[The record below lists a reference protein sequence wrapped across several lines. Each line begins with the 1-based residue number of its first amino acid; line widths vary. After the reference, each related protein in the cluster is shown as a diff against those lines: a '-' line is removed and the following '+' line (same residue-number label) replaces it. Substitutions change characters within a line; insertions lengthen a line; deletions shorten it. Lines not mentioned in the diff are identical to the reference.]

1 MSDIFKKAVAA
12 DLQKNFN
19 VKNPTQVLEKNV
31 VNKFETPTTPE
42 PVTPSTPTKET
53 KAPAVKT
60 PTPPKSAAPAGTPI
74 TPENMDK
81 FFGASPGVTQEQ
93 IQKAK
98 PVPAIKKPLTQ
109 TKEDKAVLDNVQKQ
123 FKSKEILPVL
133 PKSVELT
140 GGLKNGEIQ
149 YLSYDDEWA
158 NRQVIQKTIKE
169 GLDKGINLVT
179 KQKLTK
185 EQKDALQGI
194 SQGLDYL
201 TKAEKIELGDIGTD
215 DMSTWKRTSGNVFQ
229 QPIKPTKII
238 DTKSKKK
245 LSDDDLQSLEMLAGR
260 TQDLT
265 GFQKTFFG
273 EEYAKQEE
281 EKKKEQYVFGKAL
294 ESGKA
299 SDLIKEQEAELK
311 RLEEELKKN
320 EAELKEAEAE
330 DLKTSQFEYEQNQS
344 FFNTGVKYSPKAARL
359 KAQNKVDQYSAVP
372 ELFAKNVNLQQQ
384 INSKKEVIANPFRK
398 NKAETAAAGELF
410 NYLNKQQELLLSPEE
425 QKELAQTRAIQARQ
439 AVEEKFKR
447 TGFRDANTSDKSS
460 VMFYTNTGNTILIKK
475 GDVKNVFKTIF
486 NNAYTNIS
494 SSTDTKNLRTYAEL
508 AAYVTK
514 FPNSEFSKKIQELGE
529 EKGKALGFQGDW
541 LPDVVKKRQAFDYQG
556 NLGSTMGF
564 SDDPIAIYAAS
575 LNPYDRSNPLL
586 DKWKTTG
593 YFSNFMKEFLV
604 NSSLEADKNYI
615 GAQRLNRQIE
625 QDRYTLV
632 TRPGLVKQIDEARA
646 SGDLKKAEELEYVLS
661 TKEEKHRAFV
671 EKNLKE
677 DERDQTLL
685 KSIEARTGT
694 KGELGKE
701 YAAKKEAGS
710 TMYNLAQPTRD
721 LLEFMAPVM
730 IMELATM
737 GMATP
742 AVGALAT
749 QRTAAAIASR
759 ILKAAPTI
767 YSRYNEST
775 MEVGGAQ
782 TALYNE
788 QLDDLLNKNGIELT
802 ASASTMDKEKAL
814 SNAGVT
820 PEKLAIARLNT
831 TVGSNSLFWKNMAL
845 AIPDLVQM
853 DFLASTLLNTEKKIA
868 EGALKVAAR
877 EKFLN
882 LTVKG
887 VGFKVPLKQTG
898 NLALEGYLKSYL
910 PEKFEEGIQY
920 AFGKT
925 YERDA
930 RGFNPPTFFNA
941 MGSFVKDAFDAA
953 TSINFV
959 PGVSHTNLGGTYSD
973 DKEFQ
978 MSADIGGFLGGATAG
993 LGIVKSTMNA
1003 AWSFNKAHNQLT
1015 EIGFYDPN
1023 FSVDRISA
1031 ASFKALLD
1039 SGKLEYHMKLI
1050 ADQKSKLQEN
1060 GEVNK
1065 IYNYSKEDLRKIQ
1078 DDPELENLKQL
1089 QAELGDRA
1097 SSELNDTIN
1106 FLQRETF
1113 LNKVYENGLSP
1124 SEQYDRFIAQLG
1136 RAQEIYNASLDNL
1149 SNVRSDKFF
1158 SSVNQDVRNFADT
1171 LSDAERTR
1179 YLKSFGGK
1187 TRIKNRLEQTIAE
1200 HAFSL
1205 ARAEQDIK
1213 HVDKILTDFIN
1224 KPNEKSF
1231 FDIPGL
1237 NQLFY
1242 DEMLVASK
1250 EDQLDTLEMMV
1261 DLDPNADP
1269 QLKERAKQFKKSL
1282 RAERL
1287 RINREFENIKSNLK
1301 EPLEGDTK
1309 KPSLKEQQQYLDQF
1323 VVSGEGFTRL
1333 NREKI
1338 RETQGLVDPVILDLM
1353 KEKSRRSD
1361 TATFANS
1368 QLEKLSKIK
1377 TASEL
1382 GSWYNTSLT
1391 NVEKQLIK
1399 DRANRLKELEQKEE
1413 IITPEEEKEKAEL
1426 RDALDIPEDATT
1438 EEVNAA
1444 IGDAISE
1451 TESDVDPVAVTDT
1464 AIILD
1469 ENFDFTALPSNPMTK
1484 VMLGS
1489 YPLANV
1495 RGIKTRIKNNEVFTI
1510 TEVNNQ
1516 QGYFKVITNDG
1527 KTTVMIPIKG
1537 GPLDG
1542 TSTVGTPVEP
1552 TSQEKLDDIVI
1563 SVEAPTITVT
1573 DVPTTTEP
1581 VISEDIKNIQ
1591 STTVDQV
1598 LERLKILNSKKFK
1611 VNPEDEN
1618 TYIEVDDNGTPVK
1631 DENGNVTVYARVST
1645 LKGGDKPTD
1654 KKPANRGTIID
1665 TLLRDFIN
1673 NQFPSFESMLQA
1685 YNSNSLKNETQE
1697 FTPTFIKNL
1706 FDLFTDFKKSTDAA
1720 GIQLISDIPTLWGK
1734 LAGSTFA
1741 GTIDLMGIG
1750 KDGSVYIIDLKT
1762 AFRNRREVYENNDPS
1777 DRYYG
1782 FYVEGDS
1789 LQQSCYAELLR
1800 QRTGITISSLGILP
1814 IQITL
1819 ENNKHTSAKPNM
1831 SKAGKFTIPVKINR
1845 TIFPEIIEPIEDQ
1858 QEGPFTEPT
1867 IETPTVTPTVQPEV
1881 IATTQQTPIT
1891 LVSKEIAEMFP
1902 ESETFSKLDKPAN
1915 RTKLY
1920 EKDGIGFAEYTNPDN
1935 GSIDIYLAGFGDND
1949 FIGYIRVYENGK
1961 PTNRFTSK
1969 LERRTDKPG
1978 ATKTMMTE
1986 LQNMLPANH
1995 EFSEDISVSTDGIK
2009 FFANQLKQGYE
2020 VLKDKDGKIVT
2031 TRVAINGESKVN
2043 DLGVDIPKANNFDSL
2058 PLTDKKDFEKVKAI
2072 LSERLK
2078 EFGITD
2084 ADIKWASKGGAMTAV
2099 FNFPVLVKTDSAKP
2113 TVTQPTIET
2122 ITQPQVQPTITTTTT
2137 RNIKTVEDINS
2148 VKKFSMTAMGFQG
2161 ITDGGRQNDFRRGF
2175 PEATSIRGKDKNT
2188 IIKTFKNIEIYIF
2201 KSKNEI
2207 ILEAYDSN
2215 NGGDE
2220 RNGAIFISVP
2230 LTYDMLSVDNLEL
2243 VMLQSLINEAPN
2255 ISNPTFGGF
2264 PQEFKDQIK
2273 TEYEQSLKQSNQPLS
2288 LSEKQSIQENINTV
2302 KEKIGSIFS
2311 ATSEI
2316 KRRESSLI
2324 KSAKVNK
2331 NAFGIVK
2338 SVEGTATFKSDVLP
2352 ELSFSEKIV
2361 GKNQKEYEQ
2370 NVKSFIAQKV
2380 KSFEEYRSKLAKD
2393 ISADVNKIKSPSG
2406 VEIGTTYDIENIYD
2420 IGLRMFGFTGT
2431 IEPANQFMEGGIR
2444 ADDIFHARGD
2454 LDNIINPLITS
2465 KPLKNGF
2472 SDVQVGRSFSV
2483 TENGEQV
2490 RVMLITSYDDRNLSQ
2505 PNRVGR
2511 MLVKVKDSPNLPKN
2525 IDTLMLL
2532 KAIDAYEKYPERMDS
2547 FGGFTPEFI
2556 NKIRKDYQDS
2566 VMASMQP
2573 ALEVSLKPAE
2583 VENTI
2588 EDPFTIDEK
2597 FLGKLVYSSST
2608 SGKSALASKSNNV
2621 TDADKLLEEAIE
2633 EAEPSINF
2641 SLMSEKEKKEA
2652 LFNVYTIPGLYNK
2665 VKPLFINKIKDAL
2678 AKKKLVVSANG
2689 MVREALPNELKIDYV
2704 FLHNDPSEFVK
2715 RSTDRG
2721 ERAFN
2726 EKSAQTL
2733 FDKEKNRFPQA
2744 DFYYPSGVTITD
2756 VVRSGSTVQMSVPS
2770 AIEEIPTPTAPTVQP
2785 TTEVMSTQP
2794 TPVKPRPNVD
2804 ARLNLRYNFANGIT
2818 VSRADREQSE
2828 VQQKEFLY
2836 GTEEDQ
2842 LEFSILATE
2851 SNPRIMK
2858 KFEAMGF
2865 KSNSKNIPIEMIS
2878 DSDFNPNGLTE
2889 SQRNALINGQPII
2902 IAVNDV
2908 YGKRFRL
2915 GKDGQHSLNFGSPYT
2930 LVYIK
2935 PSRMGVEV
2943 NGVPQLDQSA
2953 LTATLFNPNDFS
2965 TTELATLLKFSGDK
2979 SIASDETIR
2988 SFVTRF
2994 NNAIKLHKALNKI
3007 PSNTPLKLKDVKDI
3021 IKIKSSLGELNL
3033 INTRTN
3039 ITNLPES
3046 MLYPFGKEKGIVIV
3060 NLNSDRSKTNYYNKD
3075 AITQMEAN
3083 EINKIPL
3090 GNELGFKLI
3099 IKHSDPKKG
3108 LLYVDIDVPRGE
3120 SPSTAGANL
3129 VGIIRGIVSEMV
3141 KKGIS
3146 SNVSVSTYNG
3156 QMENIFGTHG
3166 KISITSTSLKGVFFN
3181 LKVQPDTMKFVL
3193 EVKTRRA
3200 DGTYLF
3206 DSVGITELLA
3216 SNIQST
3222 EEFVKFLYD
3231 NLSNASLKALFE
3243 KPESFKIS
3251 TVGVTIDAIIDT
3263 AQTRLSTTDPFKNP
3277 SIIANLVSDIE
3288 SSTLANINM
3297 VKENVVSSLEDNTI
3311 DEGSEIDY
3319 VQQFEDNVLSLNQ
3332 IAVTQL
3338 LKRNGKTLTAL
3349 KEFIRENKVI
3359 VTEYDQIPDILTKM
3373 C

>member
-74 TPENMDK
+74 TQENMDK

-93 IQKAK
+93 IKKAK

-185 EQKDALQGI
+185 EEKDNLQGI
-194 SQGLDYL
+194 YKGLDTL
-201 TKAEKIELGDIGTD
+201 TKAEKIELGDVGTD

-245 LSDDDLQSLEMLAGR
+245 LSDDDFEYLQLLQAKNQGSTE
-260 TQDLT
+260 
-265 GFQKTFFG
+265 FQSSFFG

-281 EKKKEQYVFGKAL
+281 EKKKEQYVLSSSNNYFLDNRSGGKA
-294 ESGKA
+294 GDFKKA
-299 SDLIKEQEAELK
+299 GDLIKEQEEELK
-311 RLEEELKKN
+311 KLQEELKKN
-320 EAELKEAEAE
+320 EVELKEAEAE
-330 DLKTSQFEYEQNQS
+330 DIKNVQFEYEQNQS
-344 FFNTGVKYSPKAARL
+344 FFNTGIKYTPKVAGLRAT
-359 KAQNKVDQYSAVP
+359 KKVEKESKQP
-372 ELFAKNVNLQQQ
+372 ELFAENLRLQEQ
-384 INSKKEVIANPFRK
+384 INNKKNLIANPYKK
-398 NKAETAAAGELF
+398 NKTEVAAATELF
-410 NYLNKQQELLLSPEE
+410 SYLEKQKELRLSPEE
-425 QKELAQTRAIQARQ
+425 QKRLAIVRAIESKKAT
-439 AVEEKFKR
+439 EEKFKL

-460 VMFYTNTGNTILIKK
+460 VMFYTNTGSTILIKK

-486 NNAYTNIS
+486 NNAYNNIS

-514 FPNSEFSKKIQELGE
+514 FPNSEFAKHIQDVGE
-529 EKGKALGFQGDW
+529 EKGKAFGFQGDW

-556 NLGSTMGF
+556 NLGGTMGF

-586 DKWKTTG
+586 EKWKTTG
-593 YFSNFMKEFLV
+593 YLSNFMKEFLV

-615 GAQRLNRQIE
+615 GAQRLDRQIE

-632 TRPGLVKQIDEARA
+632 TRPGLLKQIDEAKK
-646 SGDLKKAEELEYVLS
+646 SGDLQKAEVLEYVLS
-661 TKEEKHRAFV
+661 TKEEKHRALV
-671 EKNLKE
+671 QKNLKE

-701 YAAKKEAGS
+701 YAAKKEAGN

-767 YSRYNEST
+767 YSRYNESK

-788 QLDDLLNKNGIELT
+788 QLDEMLSRTNIQLDKN
-802 ASASTMDKEKAL
+802 ASILDKEQSLLKV
-814 SNAGVT
+814 GI
-820 PEKLAIARLNT
+820 PEERLAIARFNT
-831 TVGSNSLFWKNMAL
+831 TSGANSLFWKNMAL

-882 LTVKG
+882 LTIKG

-941 MGSFVKDAFDAA
+941 MGSFIKDAFDAA

-959 PGVSHTNLGGTYSD
+959 PGVSHTNLGGVYSD

-1060 GEVNK
+1060 GEINK

-1097 SSELNDTIN
+1097 SSELNDTVN

-1124 SEQYDRFIAQLG
+1124 AEQYDRFIAQLG

-1213 HVDKILTDFIN
+1213 HVDKIITDFIN

-1269 QLKERAKQFKKSL
+1269 QLKERAKEFRKSL

-1287 RINREFENIKSNLK
+1287 RINREFENIRTNLK

-1323 VVSGEGFTRL
+1323 VESGEGYTRL

-1338 RETQGLVDPVILDLM
+1338 RETRGLVDPVILDLM

-1361 TATFANS
+1361 TATFSSS

-1399 DRANRLKELEQKEE
+1399 DRANRLKELEQKQE

-1438 EEVNAA
+1438 EEVNTA

-1451 TESDVDPVAVTDT
+1451 TESDVDPVVVTDT
-1464 AIILD
+1464 AIVLD

-1516 QGYFKVITNDG
+1516 EGYFKVTTNDG
-1527 KTTVMIPIKG
+1527 KTTVMVPIKG

-1552 TSQEKLDDIVI
+1552 TSQEKLDDIVA
-1563 SVEAPTITVT
+1563 SVEAPTIAVT

-1611 VNPEDEN
+1611 VNPEDES

-1631 DENGNVTVYARVST
+1631 DENGNVTTYSRVSNFKPFLYPSKNNSVENINET
-1645 LKGGDKPTD
+1645 SDKRS
-1654 KKPANRGTIID
+1654 ANRGTIID

-1706 FDLFTDFKKSTDAA
+1706 FDLFTEFKKSTDAA

-1734 LAGSTFA
+1734 LAGTTVA

-1762 AFRNRREVYENNDPS
+1762 ANKNRRAVYENNDPN
-1777 DRYYG
+1777 DLYYG
-1782 FYVEGDS
+1782 LYVVNDS
-1789 LQQSCYAELLR
+1789 FQQSAYAELLR

-1831 SKAGKFTIPVKINR
+1831 SNTGKFTIPVKINR
-1845 TIFPEIIEPIEDQ
+1845 TVFPELIEPIEDQ

-1867 IETPTVTPTVQPEV
+1867 IETPTITPTPQPEIIPQQTPTVPVSDKKADIERRRQEEYAKIDASYAKQIEEGEKRRKENIERTGLAGDTRSLDALKAMVYNAKQKVDKLLNKELDELDTVEDKIEDIKYALDYILTGKYNGKADRRRQSIEVGEKIAEKVATDLSNKGLIKQNGNVYSDLNGKNLGVAWSVGKYFSKEFKEGFDAELATLEGKVQATIEPTDKIIWAHPGLGKTTFRNANPENVLDFDTDFKPEV
-1881 IATTQQTPIT
+1881 AKQLGLPEGQRDSVSLNVWRKKSKANEQQFETVMKKVWQEAVQQSRKT
-1891 LVSKEIAEMFP
+1891 GKMLLVSDMMFLR
-1902 ESETFSKLDKPAN
+1902 ENANDFDKIITTDRETF
-1915 RTKLY
+1915 TKRAS
-1920 EKDGIGFAEYTNPDN
+1920 ER
-1935 GSIDIYLAGFGDND
+1935 GDD
-1949 FIGYIRVYENGK
+1949 V
-1961 PTNRFTSK
+1961 SK
-1969 LERRTDKPG
+1969 LESWKSNIDKTIAG
-1978 ATKTMMTE
+1978 IDQSKV
-1986 LQNMLPANH
+1986 
-1995 EFSEDISVSTDGIK
+1995 VSTNKYFGELVNLEGAPTTPTPEPTTKKEGIQVTPAEIGTNTDVVVVKNHFERPDVFGEFTNSEIASGTSNPLAVAKETQDIYELGQKLDMNDSEWVIGSLRAQVDGRLIVDVFAEGKRFLMYRSIGEGTGIESRGEWVPMFSFAQNGWFVKGMWKGENPK
-2009 FFANQLKQGYE
+2009 FNKYE
-2020 VLKDKDGKIVT
+2020 
-2031 TRVAINGESKVN
+2031 S
-2043 DLGVDIPKANNFDSL
+2043 
-2058 PLTDKKDFEKVKAI
+2058 
-2072 LSERLK
+2072 
-2078 EFGITD
+2078 
-2084 ADIKWASKGGAMTAV
+2084 
-2099 FNFPVLVKTDSAKP
+2099 
-2113 TVTQPTIET
+2113 
-2122 ITQPQVQPTITTTTT
+2122 
-2137 RNIKTVEDINS
+2137 
-2148 VKKFSMTAMGFQG
+2148 
-2161 ITDGGRQNDFRRGF
+2161 
-2175 PEATSIRGKDKNT
+2175 
-2188 IIKTFKNIEIYIF
+2188 KTFKAIHNYLT
-2201 KSKNEI
+2201 KN
-2207 ILEAYDSN
+2207 
-2215 NGGDE
+2215 
-2220 RNGAIFISVP
+2220 
-2230 LTYDMLSVDNLEL
+2230 T
-2243 VMLQSLINEAPN
+2243 
-2255 ISNPTFGGF
+2255 
-2264 PQEFKDQIK
+2264 
-2273 TEYEQSLKQSNQPLS
+2273 
-2288 LSEKQSIQENINTV
+2288 
-2302 KEKIGSIFS
+2302 
-2311 ATSEI
+2311 
-2316 KRRESSLI
+2316 
-2324 KSAKVNK
+2324 
-2331 NAFGIVK
+2331 
-2338 SVEGTATFKSDVLP
+2338 DVL
-2352 ELSFSEKIV
+2352 
-2361 GKNQKEYEQ
+2361 
-2370 NVKSFIAQKV
+2370 
-2380 KSFEEYRSKLAKD
+2380 
-2393 ISADVNKIKSPSG
+2393 
-2406 VEIGTTYDIENIYD
+2406 
-2420 IGLRMFGFTGT
+2420 FTGA
-2431 IEPANQFMEGGIR
+2431 PATAENQ
-2444 ADDIFHARGD
+2444 DI
-2454 LDNIINPLITS
+2454 I
-2465 KPLKNGF
+2465 
-2472 SDVQVGRSFSV
+2472 
-2483 TENGEQV
+2483 
-2490 RVMLITSYDDRNLSQ
+2490 
-2505 PNRVGR
+2505 
-2511 MLVKVKDSPNLPKN
+2511 
-2525 IDTLMLL
+2525 
-2532 KAIDAYEKYPERMDS
+2532 
-2547 FGGFTPEFI
+2547 
-2556 NKIRKDYQDS
+2556 
-2566 VMASMQP
+2566 
-2573 ALEVSLKPAE
+2573 
-2583 VENTI
+2583 
-2588 EDPFTIDEK
+2588 IDEK
-2597 FLGKLVYSSST
+2597 YLGKLIYSSST
-2608 SGKSALASKSNNV
+2608 SGKSTLAKNSQNVIDADDLLKEAILEVEPSGQVSIKEVYGLSIFDKVKSVFFKKIKSALAQ
-2621 TDADKLLEEAIE
+2621 
-2633 EAEPSINF
+2633 
-2641 SLMSEKEKKEA
+2641 
-2652 LFNVYTIPGLYNK
+2652 NK
-2665 VKPLFINKIKDAL
+2665 T
-2678 AKKKLVVSANG
+2678 VVSANRI
-2689 MVREALPNELKIDYV
+2689 VREALPSELTIDYV
-2704 FLHNDPSEFVK
+2704 FLHSDPSEFVK

-2721 ERAFN
+2721 DRAFN
-2726 EKSAQTL
+2726 EKSAQRV
-2733 FDKEKNRFPQA
+2733 FDQEKNRFPQA

-2756 VVRSGSTVQMSVPS
+2756 VVRSGSTVQMNVPS

-2785 TTEVMSTQP
+2785 TAEVMSTQP

-2804 ARLNLRYNFANGIT
+2804 ARLNVRYNFANGIT
-2818 VSRADREQSE
+2818 VSRVDREQSE
-2828 VQQKEFLY
+2828 MQQKEFLY

-2851 SNPRIMK
+2851 NNPRIMQ

-2902 IAVNDV
+2902 IAVNDI

-2935 PSRMGVEV
+2935 PSRVGVEV

-2979 SIASDETIR
+2979 TIASDETIR

-3007 PSNTPLKLKDVKDI
+3007 PSNTPLKLKDVKDV

-3075 AITQMEAN
+3075 AITQIEAN

-3129 VGIIRGIVSEMV
+3129 VGIIRGVVSEMV

-3146 SNVSVSTYNG
+3146 SNVNVSTYNG
-3156 QMENIFGTHG
+3156 QMQNIFGTHG

-3181 LKVQPDTMKFVL
+3181 LKVQPDTMKFIL

-3200 DGTYLF
+3200 DGKYLF

-3222 EEFVKFLYD
+3222 EDFVKFLYD

-3297 VKENVVSSLEDNTI
+3297 VKENVVSSLEDNTV

>member
-109 TKEDKAVLDNVQKQ
+109 TKQDKAILNNVQKQ
-123 FKSKEILPVL
+123 FTSKEILPYVPVSL
-133 PKSVELT
+133 QLT
-140 GGLKNGEIQ
+140 GGLKDGEIV
-149 YLSYDDEWA
+149 YFDYAKEEEDRK
-158 NRQVIQKTIKE
+158 NIQKSIDQAIKTNT
-169 GLDKGINLVT
+169 NLVT
-179 KQKLTK
+179 KKKLTEK
-185 EQKDALQGI
+185 EKNELIKLSSDINLI
-194 SQGLDYL
+194 TKVEDVESGLV
-201 TKAEKIELGDIGTD
+201 GTD
-215 DMSTWKRTSGNVFQ
+215 DMSTWKRTSGDVFQ
-229 QPIKPTKII
+229 QPIKPIQII

-245 LSDDDLQSLEMLAGR
+245 LSDRDFQYLELLQRKNQEP
-260 TQDLT
+260 TK
-265 GFQKTFFG
+265 FQSDYFG

-299 SDLIKEQEAELK
+299 GDLIKQQEEELK
-311 RLEEELKKN
+311 KLQEELKKN

-447 TGFRDANTSDKSS
+447 TGFRDSNTSDKSS

-486 NNAYTNIS
+486 NNAYGNIS

-556 NLGSTMGF
+556 NLGGTMGF

-632 TRPGLVKQIDEARA
+632 TRPGLVKQIDEAKK

-882 LTVKG
+882 LTIKG

-1097 SSELNDTIN
+1097 SSELNDTVN

-1124 SEQYDRFIAQLG
+1124 AEQYDRFIAQLG

-1213 HVDKILTDFIN
+1213 HVDKIINDFIN
-1224 KPNEKSF
+1224 KPNQKSF

-1250 EDQLDTLEMMV
+1250 EDQLDTLEIMV

-1361 TATFANS
+1361 TATFASS

-1516 QGYFKVITNDG
+1516 QGYFKVTTNDG

-1563 SVEAPTITVT
+1563 SVEAPTIVVT

-1762 AFRNRREVYENNDPS
+1762 AFKNRREVYENNDPS

-1867 IETPTVTPTVQPEV
+1867 IETPTITPTVQPEV
-1881 IATTQQTPIT
+1881 IATTQQTPAVP
-1891 LVSKEIAEMFP
+1891 VSDIEAKKADIENNDFVVKIKKIGQSYAGGKQFVNTKQTGKEFLEQLNYEMYGEKVQPEHLLYFKDKFGGQLYDLINRGYKELTGKTFEEYDAELAALEGP
-1902 ESETFSKLDKPAN
+1902 STSDK
-1915 RTKLY
+1915 K
-1920 EKDGIGFAEYTNPDN
+1920 TNPVNWKKGDEIIITVS
-1935 GSIDIYLAGFGDND
+1935 GRKVSEYKTKIIDIN
-1949 FIGYIRVYENGK
+1949 
-1961 PTNRFTSK
+1961 
-1969 LERRTDKPG
+1969 
-1978 ATKTMMTE
+1978 
-1986 LQNMLPANH
+1986 
-1995 EFSEDISVSTDGIK
+1995 TDGTSFSI
-2009 FFANQLKQGYE
+2009 QY
-2020 VLKDKDGKIVT
+2020 KDVSG
-2031 TRVAINGESKVN
+2031 
-2043 DLGVDIPKANNFDSL
+2043 
-2058 PLTDKKDFEKVKAI
+2058 
-2072 LSERLK
+2072 
-2078 EFGITD
+2078 
-2084 ADIKWASKGGAMTAV
+2084 
-2099 FNFPVLVKTDSAKP
+2099 
-2113 TVTQPTIET
+2113 
-2122 ITQPQVQPTITTTTT
+2122 
-2137 RNIKTVEDINS
+2137 NIKTIDNIDETGVFEEPFDTDNGIFRSVELAALEEAPTTAIEETVEVKLADLPTKTIEAEVVEETPTTPVSDIDTKIANIKALIGEIES
-2148 VKKFSMTAMGFQG
+2148 KRK
-2161 ITDGGRQNDFRRGF
+2161 I
-2175 PEATSIRGKDKNT
+2175 ATTES
-2188 IIKTFKNIEIYIF
+2188 
-2201 KSKNEI
+2201 KSKGSGYN
-2207 ILEAYDSN
+2207 
-2215 NGGDE
+2215 
-2220 RNGAIFISVP
+2220 
-2230 LTYDMLSVDNLEL
+2230 
-2243 VMLQSLINEAPN
+2243 LQSPGMV
-2255 ISNPTFGGF
+2255 ISKNLFG
-2264 PQEFKDQIK
+2264 
-2273 TEYEQSLKQSNQPLS
+2273 
-2288 LSEKQSIQENINTV
+2288 
-2302 KEKIGSIFS
+2302 
-2311 ATSEI
+2311 
-2316 KRRESSLI
+2316 
-2324 KSAKVNK
+2324 KVNK
-2331 NAFGIVK
+2331 VTGVLIDAFQPNSENNVVF
-2338 SVEGTATFKSDVLP
+2338 STTANSLP
-2352 ELSFSEKIV
+2352 EYYDKVYDYYDTALKQLEAELS
-2361 GKNQKEYEQ
+2361 
-2370 NVKSFIAQKV
+2370 
-2380 KSFEEYRSKLAKD
+2380 
-2393 ISADVNKIKSPSG
+2393 
-2406 VEIGTTYDIENIYD
+2406 
-2420 IGLRMFGFTGT
+2420 
-2431 IEPANQFMEGGIR
+2431 
-2444 ADDIFHARGD
+2444 
-2454 LDNIINPLITS
+2454 
-2465 KPLKNGF
+2465 
-2472 SDVQVGRSFSV
+2472 
-2483 TENGEQV
+2483 
-2490 RVMLITSYDDRNLSQ
+2490 
-2505 PNRVGR
+2505 
-2511 MLVKVKDSPNLPKN
+2511 
-2525 IDTLMLL
+2525 
-2532 KAIDAYEKYPERMDS
+2532 
-2547 FGGFTPEFI
+2547 
-2556 NKIRKDYQDS
+2556 
-2566 VMASMQP
+2566 
-2573 ALEVSLKPAE
+2573 ALEKASTVPQSIE

-2726 EKSAQTL
+2726 EKSAQTR
-2733 FDKEKNRFPQA
+2733 FDQERTRFPQA

-2770 AIEEIPTPTAPTVQP
+2770 AIEEIPTPTATTVQP

-2794 TPVKPRPNVD
+2794 TPVKPRPKVD

-2818 VSRADREQSE
+2818 VSRADREESE
-2828 VQQKEFLY
+2828 MQQKEFLY

-2851 SNPRIMK
+2851 VSPRIMK

-2889 SQRNALINGQPII
+2889 SQTNALINGQPII

-2935 PSRMGVEV
+2935 PSRVGVEV

-3007 PSNTPLKLKDVKDI
+3007 PSNTPLKLKDVKDV

-3297 VKENVVSSLEDNTI
+3297 VKENVVSSLEDNTV

-3338 LKRNGKTLTAL
+3338 LKRNGKTLNAL

>member
-19 VKNPTQVLEKNV
+19 VKNPTQVLEKTV

-74 TPENMDK
+74 TQENMDK

-98 PVPAIKKPLTQ
+98 PVSANNKPIPAIKKPIAE
-109 TKEDKAVLDNVQKQ
+109 TKKDKDLLNNVQKQ
-123 FKSKEILPVL
+123 FISKELLPNV
-133 PKSVELT
+133 PISIQRT
-140 GGLKNGEIQ
+140 GEVKDGDIIYFNYAQEEEDRKN
-149 YLSYDDEWA
+149 
-158 NRQVIQKTIKE
+158 IQKSIDQAIKTNT
-169 GLDKGINLVT
+169 NLVT
-179 KQKLTK
+179 KKKLTEEEK
-185 EQKDALQGI
+185 NKLIKLSSDINLTTKLEDVE
-194 SQGLDYL
+194 SGLV
-201 TKAEKIELGDIGTD
+201 GTD

-229 QPIKPTKII
+229 QPIKPIKII

-245 LSDDDLQSLEMLAGR
+245 LSDDDFEYLNLLQTKNQGSTE
-260 TQDLT
+260 
-265 GFQKTFFG
+265 FQSYYFG

-281 EKKKEQYVFGKAL
+281 EKKKEQYVFGNTL
-294 ESGKA
+294 LQSGKA
-299 SDLIKEQEAELK
+299 GDLIKEQEEELK
-311 RLEEELKKN
+311 KLQEELKKN
-320 EAELKEAEAE
+320 EVELKEAEAE
-330 DLKTSQFEYEQNQS
+330 DIKNVQFEYEQNQS
-344 FFNTGVKYSPKAARL
+344 FFNTQKKYTPNAARL
-359 KAQNKVDQYSAVP
+359 RAINKVEKESKQP
-372 ELFAKNVNLQQQ
+372 ELFAENRNLQQQ
-384 INSKKEVIANPFRK
+384 INNKKNLIANPYKK
-398 NKAETAAAGELF
+398 NKTEVAAATELF
-410 NYLNKQQELLLSPEE
+410 SYLEKQKELRLSPEE
-425 QKELAQTRAIQARQ
+425 QKRLAIVRAIESKKAT
-439 AVEEKFKR
+439 EEKFKL

-460 VMFYTNTGNTILIKK
+460 VVFYTNTGSTILIKK

-486 NNAYTNIS
+486 NNAYNNIS

-514 FPNSEFSKKIQELGE
+514 FPNSEFAKHIQDVGE
-529 EKGKALGFQGDW
+529 EKGKAFGFQGDW

-556 NLGSTMGF
+556 NLGGTMGF

-586 DKWKTTG
+586 EKWKTTG
-593 YFSNFMKEFLV
+593 YLSNFMKEFLV

-615 GAQRLNRQIE
+615 GAQRLDRQIE

-632 TRPGLVKQIDEARA
+632 TRPGLLKQIDEAKK
-646 SGDLKKAEELEYVLS
+646 SGDLQKADELEYVLS
-661 TKEEKHRAFV
+661 TKEEKHRALV
-671 EKNLKE
+671 QKNLKE

-701 YAAKKEAGS
+701 YAAKKEAGN

-742 AVGALAT
+742 AAGALAT
-749 QRTAAAIASR
+749 QRTTAAIVSR
-759 ILKAAPTI
+759 IVKAAPVI
-767 YSRYNEST
+767 YSRYNESK

-788 QLDDLLNKNGIELT
+788 QLDEMLSRTNIQLDKN
-802 ASASTMDKEKAL
+802 ASILDKEQSLLKV
-814 SNAGVT
+814 GI
-820 PEKLAIARLNT
+820 PEERLAIARFNT
-831 TVGSNSLFWKNMAL
+831 TSGANSLFWKNMAL

-853 DFLASTLLNTEKKIA
+853 DFLASTLLNTEKKIG

-882 LTVKG
+882 LTIKG

-910 PEKFEEGIQY
+910 PEKFEEAIQY

-941 MGSFVKDAFDAA
+941 MGSFIKDAFDAA

-1031 ASFKALLD
+1031 ASFKSLLD

-1060 GEVNK
+1060 GEINK

-1106 FLQRETF
+1106 FLQRESF
-1113 LNKVYENGLSP
+1113 LNKVYENGLSA

-1158 SSVNQDVRNFADT
+1158 STVNKDVRNFADT

-1213 HVDKILTDFIN
+1213 HVDKIITDFIN

-1250 EDQLDTLEMMV
+1250 EEQLDTLEMMV

-1269 QLKERAKQFKKSL
+1269 QLKERAKEFRKSL

-1287 RINREFENIKSNLK
+1287 RINREFENIRTNLK

-1323 VVSGEGFTRL
+1323 VESGEGYTRL

-1338 RETQGLVDPVILDLM
+1338 RETKGLVDPVILDLM

-1361 TATFANS
+1361 TATFASS

-1399 DRANRLKELEQKEE
+1399 DRANRLKELEQKQE

-1438 EEVNAA
+1438 EEVNTA

-1451 TESDVDPVAVTDT
+1451 TESDVDPVVVTDT

-1516 QGYFKVITNDG
+1516 EGYFKVTTNDG
-1527 KTTVMIPIKG
+1527 KTTVMVPIKD

-1552 TSQEKLDDIVI
+1552 TSQEKLDDIVA
-1563 SVEAPTITVT
+1563 SVEAPTIAVT

-1611 VNPEDEN
+1611 VNPEDES

-1706 FDLFTDFKKSTDAA
+1706 FDLFTEFKKSTDAA

-1867 IETPTVTPTVQPEV
+1867 IETQTVTPTPQPEV
-1881 IATTQQTPIT
+1881 TPETPTTVIEEFTPQQPTQQTP
-1891 LVSKEIAEMFP
+1891 V
-1902 ESETFSKLDKPAN
+1902 
-1915 RTKLY
+1915 
-1920 EKDGIGFAEYTNPDN
+1920 
-1935 GSIDIYLAGFGDND
+1935 
-1949 FIGYIRVYENGK
+1949 
-1961 PTNRFTSK
+1961 
-1969 LERRTDKPG
+1969 
-1978 ATKTMMTE
+1978 
-1986 LQNMLPANH
+1986 
-1995 EFSEDISVSTDGIK
+1995 
-2009 FFANQLKQGYE
+2009 
-2020 VLKDKDGKIVT
+2020 
-2031 TRVAINGESKVN
+2031 
-2043 DLGVDIPKANNFDSL
+2043 
-2058 PLTDKKDFEKVKAI
+2058 
-2072 LSERLK
+2072 
-2078 EFGITD
+2078 
-2084 ADIKWASKGGAMTAV
+2084 ADIKTDIQRDGNRDVIKGSRIDEIRKIYAGDKSYINIKATNEEVADNLKSGNITAEELFSVRNNFGGELYKWFEKGFIGLTGKTYEQYDAELAS
-2099 FNFPVLVKTDSAKP
+2099 LEESP

-2122 ITQPQVQPTITTTTT
+2122 VTQPTITTTPVSD
-2137 RNIKTVEDINS
+2137 IKA
-2148 VKKFSMTAMGFQG
+2148 KK
-2161 ITDGGRQNDFRRGF
+2161 DD
-2175 PEATSIRGKDKNT
+2175 
-2188 IIKTFKNIEIYIF
+2188 
-2201 KSKNEI
+2201 
-2207 ILEAYDSN
+2207 
-2215 NGGDE
+2215 
-2220 RNGAIFISVP
+2220 
-2230 LTYDMLSVDNLEL
+2230 
-2243 VMLQSLINEAPN
+2243 
-2255 ISNPTFGGF
+2255 
-2264 PQEFKDQIK
+2264 
-2273 TEYEQSLKQSNQPLS
+2273 
-2288 LSEKQSIQENINTV
+2288 
-2302 KEKIGSIFS
+2302 
-2311 ATSEI
+2311 I
-2316 KRRESSLI
+2316 KRRRQEKLSEYPFYVTMRDSAAHFPDSKFYSLFRTSEHRPDITPTYSSISAVNSKYRPRFDPYI
-2324 KSAKVNK
+2324 KN
-2331 NAFGIVK
+2331 N
-2338 SVEGTATFKSDVLP
+2338 ED
-2352 ELSFSEKIV
+2352 
-2361 GKNQKEYEQ
+2361 
-2370 NVKSFIAQKV
+2370 
-2380 KSFEEYRSKLAKD
+2380 LAKAFD
-2393 ISADVNKIKSPSG
+2393 PA
-2406 VEIGTTYDIENIYD
+2406 
-2420 IGLRMFGFTGT
+2420 T
-2431 IEPANQFMEGGIR
+2431 IE
-2444 ADDIFHARGD
+2444 
-2454 LDNIINPLITS
+2454 
-2465 KPLKNGF
+2465 K
-2472 SDVQVGRSFSV
+2472 
-2483 TENGEQV
+2483 
-2490 RVMLITSYDDRNLSQ
+2490 
-2505 PNRVGR
+2505 
-2511 MLVKVKDSPNLPKN
+2511 
-2525 IDTLMLL
+2525 
-2532 KAIDAYEKYPERMDS
+2532 
-2547 FGGFTPEFI
+2547 I
-2556 NKIRKDYQDS
+2556 NKINAEYDAELARELYKEMKAGKMITDMTRVEQYIADKYITEELRKS
-2566 VMASMQP
+2566 VDAELS
-2573 ALEVSLKPAE
+2573 ALEASLKPAE

-2621 TDADKLLEEAIE
+2621 VDADKLLEEAILE
-2633 EAEPSINF
+2633 VEAGKDISIQQAIFDLYSNPNF
-2641 SLMSEKEKKEA
+2641 
-2652 LFNVYTIPGLYNK
+2652 YNK

-2678 AKKKLVVSANG
+2678 AKKKLVVSANR
-2689 MVREALPNELKIDYV
+2689 MIREVLPNELKIDYV

-2721 ERAFN
+2721 DKAFN
-2726 EKSAQTL
+2726 EKSAQRV
-2733 FDKEKNRFPQA
+2733 FDQEKTRFPQA

-2756 VVRSGSTVQMSVPS
+2756 VVKSGSTIQMSVPS

-2785 TTEVMSTQP
+2785 TAEVMSTQS

-2818 VSRADREQSE
+2818 VSRVDREESE
-2828 VQQKEFLY
+2828 MQQKEFLY

-2851 SNPRIMK
+2851 VSPRIMQ

-2902 IAVNDV
+2902 IAVNDI

-2915 GKDGQHSLNFGSPYT
+2915 GKDEQHSLNFGSPYT

-2935 PSRMGVEV
+2935 PSRVGVEV

-2979 SIASDETIR
+2979 TIASDETIR

-3007 PSNTPLKLKDVKDI
+3007 PSNTPLKLKDIKDV

-3075 AITQMEAN
+3075 AITQIEAN

-3129 VGIIRGIVSEMV
+3129 VGIIRGVVSDMV

-3146 SNVSVSTYNG
+3146 SNVNVSTYNG
-3156 QMENIFGTHG
+3156 QMQNIFGTHG

-3200 DGTYLF
+3200 DGKYLF

-3222 EEFVKFLYD
+3222 EDFVKFLYD

-3297 VKENVVSSLEDNTI
+3297 VKENVISSLEDNTV

-3349 KEFIRENKVI
+3349 KEFIRENKII

>member
-109 TKEDKAVLDNVQKQ
+109 TKQDKAILNNVQKQ
-123 FKSKEILPVL
+123 FTSKEILPYVPVSL
-133 PKSVELT
+133 QLT
-140 GGLKNGEIQ
+140 GGLKDGEIV
-149 YLSYDDEWA
+149 YFDYAKEEEDRK
-158 NRQVIQKTIKE
+158 NIQKSIDQAIKTNT
-169 GLDKGINLVT
+169 NLVT
-179 KQKLTK
+179 KKKLTEK
-185 EQKDALQGI
+185 EKNELIKLSSDINLI
-194 SQGLDYL
+194 TKVEDVESGLV
-201 TKAEKIELGDIGTD
+201 GTD
-215 DMSTWKRTSGNVFQ
+215 DMSTWKRTSGDVFQ
-229 QPIKPTKII
+229 QPIKPIQII

-245 LSDDDLQSLEMLAGR
+245 LSDRDFQYLELLQRKNQEP
-260 TQDLT
+260 TK
-265 GFQKTFFG
+265 FQSDYFG

-299 SDLIKEQEAELK
+299 GDLIKQQEEELK
-311 RLEEELKKN
+311 KLQEELKKN

-344 FFNTGVKYSPKAARL
+344 FFNTGVKYSSKAARL

-447 TGFRDANTSDKSS
+447 TGFRDSNTSDKSS

-486 NNAYTNIS
+486 NNAYGNIS

-556 NLGSTMGF
+556 NLGGTMGF

-1097 SSELNDTIN
+1097 SSELNDTVN

-1124 SEQYDRFIAQLG
+1124 TEQYDRFIAQLG

-1213 HVDKILTDFIN
+1213 HVDKIINDFIN
-1224 KPNEKSF
+1224 KPNQKSF

-1250 EDQLDTLEMMV
+1250 EDQLDILEIMV

-1287 RINREFENIKSNLK
+1287 RINREFENIRTNLK

-1361 TATFANS
+1361 TATFASS

-1464 AIILD
+1464 AIVLD

-1516 QGYFKVITNDG
+1516 QGYFKVTTNDG

-1563 SVEAPTITVT
+1563 SVEAPTIVVT

-1867 IETPTVTPTVQPEV
+1867 IETPTITPTSQQP
-1881 IATTQQTPIT
+1881 TQQTPVSDIKAKKADIEKRRQEKLSEYPYYVTIEDSPAHFPDSKFYSLFRTSEHRPDIT
-1891 LVSKEIAEMFP
+1891 PRYSNISATNSKYRPRFDPYIKTNEDLTKAF
-1902 ESETFSKLDKPAN
+1902 DPA
-1915 RTKLY
+1915 TI
-1920 EKDGIGFAEYTNPDN
+1920 EKINKINAEYDAE
-1935 GSIDIYLAGFGDND
+1935 LAREL
-1949 FIGYIRVYENGK
+1949 YKEMKAGK
-1961 PTNRFTSK
+1961 MV
-1969 LERRTDKPG
+1969 TD
-1978 ATKTMMTE
+1978 M
-1986 LQNMLPANH
+1986 
-1995 EFSEDISVSTDGIK
+1995 
-2009 FFANQLKQGYE
+2009 
-2020 VLKDKDGKIVT
+2020 
-2031 TRVAINGESKVN
+2031 TRVEQHIADKYITEELRKSVDAELTALEKASKV
-2043 DLGVDIPKANNFDSL
+2043 
-2058 PLTDKKDFEKVKAI
+2058 T
-2072 LSERLK
+2072 
-2078 EFGITD
+2078 
-2084 ADIKWASKGGAMTAV
+2084 
-2099 FNFPVLVKTDSAKP
+2099 
-2113 TVTQPTIET
+2113 
-2122 ITQPQVQPTITTTTT
+2122 QPTITTTPVLNT
-2137 RNIKTVEDINS
+2137 KTVEDIDS
-2148 VKKFSMTAMGFQG
+2148 VKELAFTNGG
-2161 ITDGGRQNDFRRGF
+2161 IKQVNATINQKDVRRTGNYQAF
-2175 PEATSIRGKDKNT
+2175 KNGDANKPVRYFGKDGSIYLYKSNDKLVLEAFNITGDGDIGRNGSIFIT
-2188 IIKTFKNIEIYIF
+2188 IPLTPEIENVNNIE
-2201 KSKNEI
+2201 
-2207 ILEAYDSN
+2207 LA
-2215 NGGDE
+2215 
-2220 RNGAIFISVP
+2220 
-2230 LTYDMLSVDNLEL
+2230 
-2243 VMLQSLINEAPN
+2243 MLQSLINEEAN
-2255 ISNPTFGGF
+2255 INNPTFAGF

-2273 TEYEQSLKQSNQPLS
+2273 
-2288 LSEKQSIQENINTV
+2288 
-2302 KEKIGSIFS
+2302 
-2311 ATSEI
+2311 
-2316 KRRESSLI
+2316 
-2324 KSAKVNK
+2324 
-2331 NAFGIVK
+2331 
-2338 SVEGTATFKSDVLP
+2338 
-2352 ELSFSEKIV
+2352 
-2361 GKNQKEYEQ
+2361 KEYEE
-2370 NVKSFIAQKV
+2370 S
-2380 KSFEEYRSKLAKD
+2380 
-2393 ISADVNKIKSPSG
+2393 
-2406 VEIGTTYDIENIYD
+2406 
-2420 IGLRMFGFTGT
+2420 
-2431 IEPANQFMEGGIR
+2431 
-2444 ADDIFHARGD
+2444 
-2454 LDNIINPLITS
+2454 LI
-2465 KPLKNGF
+2465 P
-2472 SDVQVGRSFSV
+2472 
-2483 TENGEQV
+2483 
-2490 RVMLITSYDDRNLSQ
+2490 Q
-2505 PNRVGR
+2505 P
-2511 MLVKVKDSPNLPKN
+2511 
-2525 IDTLMLL
+2525 I
-2532 KAIDAYEKYPERMDS
+2532 
-2547 FGGFTPEFI
+2547 
-2556 NKIRKDYQDS
+2556 
-2566 VMASMQP
+2566 
-2573 ALEVSLKPAE
+2573 E

-2721 ERAFN
+2721 DRAFN
-2726 EKSAQTL
+2726 EKSAQTR
-2733 FDKEKNRFPQA
+2733 FDQEKTRFPQA

-2794 TPVKPRPNVD
+2794 TPVKPRPKVD

-3263 AQTRLSTTDPFKNP
+3263 AQTRLSTTDPFTNP
-3277 SIIANLVSDIE
+3277 SIIANLASDIE

-3338 LKRNGKTLTAL
+3338 LKRNGKTLNAL